1 MSFSKRKPK
10 PENNR
15 RSFRIV
21 IAGANF
27 AGLTAAVNLPQ
38 NYSVDVIDCRPNF
51 EFLPNI
57 HELLSGI
64 KKPESL
70 RIDRKRLVERAGHRF
85 IRDKVTTIDPVK
97 QKVYTSGRKRVPY
110 DICVVAIG
118 GVNNTFG
125 IAGAAKFGLPFKTV
139 AQCQHIARRLEAL
152 SHRKQGMALL
162 PANPELG
169 CNYLDG
175 RRNPFTSFA

>member
-1 MSFSKRKPK
+1 MSLSERSSK
-10 PENNR
+10 PENKR
-15 RSFRIV
+15 RSCRIV

-27 AGLTAAVNLPQ
+27 AGLTTAVNLPR
-38 NYSVDVIDCRPNF
+38 NYSVNVIDCRTNF

-85 IRDKVTTIDPVK
+85 IRDKVTSIDPLK
-97 QKVYTSGRKRVPY
+97 QKVYTSGRKRMPY

-152 SHRKQGMALL
+152 SHRKQGMALF
-162 PANPELG
+162 PGNPGLG
-169 CNYLDG
+169 YNYLDG
-175 RRNPFTSFA
+175 RRNTSPSFA